1 MTKPKKTCAH
11 RRARVHVHLILDAP
25 MRRFHRLDAAA
36 VVRGLQDGSIR
47 IEGADWEAS
56 TIFCPTCNSYVM
68 HGLARLSDVVKAY
81 RAWAKAFVAMMAAP
95 MDGAAAA
102 EAERSAR
109 HALTA
114 ADPEHAAGLV
124 EGAGGGRT

>member
-1 MTKPKKTCAH
+1 MTKPKPPCAH
-11 RRARVHVHLILDAP
+11 RRARIHVNLFLDAP
-25 MRRFHRLDAAA
+25 MSRFHRLGPAA
-36 VVRGLQDGSIR
+36 VEAGLHDGSIR
-47 IEGADWEAS
+47 IEGADWEGA
-56 TIFCPTCNSYVM
+56 TVHCPTCNSYVM